1 MGLFPL
7 FSVIWTFFLKE
18 KKTKEKGPY
27 SQEQRKKAHI
37 VENKGKR
44 PI

>member
-1 MGLFPL
+1 MFDLMVTDNLQYQSHFIDTENITGR
-7 FSVIWTFFLKE
+7 
-18 KKTKEKGPY
+18 
-27 SQEQRKKAHI
+27 EQRKKAHI